1 MPDRTWFLVADAARA
16 RILMRTPD
24 SAPEVLHEL
33 DHPPSRL
40 KGTDLMAD
48 DRGRSRPRNRNAQRG
63 GAMEFRTPPRE
74 VEAQRFAREL
84 AELLRLA
91 RTRNEYDK
99 LVLVAAPAFLGELR
113 GVLDNTVAGSV
124 RAAVAKDYTQ
134 ELPDEVVRLVESGLE
149 GEA

>member
-1 MPDRTWFLVADAARA
+1 
-16 RILMRTPD
+16 
-24 SAPEVLHEL
+24 
-33 DHPPSRL
+33 
-40 KGTDLMAD
+40 
-48 DRGRSRPRNRNAQRG
+48 
-63 GAMEFRTPPRE
+63 MEFRTPPRE